1 MSQTE
6 VAAQRAAVALRLR
19 EAREYLGLS
28 QAEVAQALNLSR
40 PAIANIEA
48 GNRKVEAVELEQLAT
63 LYRQSVSYLLSGEDP
78 IGQVSDQVKFLA
90 RAVKGLTARDLDEVA
105 RFATFLRRSADAKS
119 RKTK

>member
-1 MSQTE
+1 MSHID

-28 QAEVAQALNLSR
+28 QAEVAQVLDLSR

-63 LYRQSVSYLLSGEDP
+63 LYRQSVRYLLSGEDP
-78 IGQVSDQVKFLA
+78 IEQTKDQVRFLA
-90 RAVKGLTARDLDEVA
+90 RAVEGLTPQDLDEVA
-105 RFATFLRRSADAKS
+105 RFATFLKRSADAKS

>member
-1 MSQTE
+1 MSFVD

-78 IGQVSDQVKFLA
+78 IGQVPEQVKFLA
-90 RAVKGLTARDLDEVA
+90 RAVKGLTPRDLDEVA

>member
-1 MSQTE
+1 MSHVDVT
-6 VAAQRAAVALRLR
+6 AQRAAVALRLR

-78 IGQVSDQVKFLA
+78 IGQTKDQVRFLA
-90 RAVKGLTARDLDEVA
+90 RAVKGLTPQDLDEVA
-105 RFATFLRRSADAKS
+105 RFATFLKRSADAKS